1 MDSEQLIHPACN
13 WVDRCHNPTKY
24 VPSAD
29 TSKRRKGHPMYTKH
43 TNPVA
48 LQSQQMISDALLR
61 LMEREPFQSITI
73 TKICQEADIARKT
86 FYRSFETKEDIIDYQ
101 LDQLYLDFERE
112 MLIADHSKSLE
123 NFFAFKKKH
132 SAYLI
137 LLRHQN
143 LFHLYHQKFSAFME
157 KMTPIWSNNSVEQ
170 DYRKVYAIAGVI
182 AITARWMQRDFAESV
197 EEITAITRRA
207 RFDTTPLDKAEYSM
221 KNPG

>member
-1 MDSEQLIHPACN
+1 
-13 WVDRCHNPTKY
+13 
-24 VPSAD
+24 
-29 TSKRRKGHPMYTKH
+29 MYTKH

-48 LQSQQMISDALLR
+48 LQSQQMISNALLR

-132 SAYLI
+132 SSYLI
-137 LLRHQN
+137 LLQRHK
-143 LFHLYHQKFSAFME
+143 LFPLHHQKFSAFME
-157 KMTPIWSNNSVEQ
+157 KMTPIWSDDPVEQ
-170 DYRKVYAIAGVI
+170 DYRRAYAIAGVTAI
-182 AITARWMQRDFAESV
+182 AARWIMRDFAESV
-197 EEITAITRRA
+197 EEITAITLRA
-207 RFDTTPLDKAEYSM
+207 RDETIPIGKEEYFL
-221 KNPG
+221 KNRSKNE